1 MAKKK
6 QTEQPAAQPMVQAA
20 PMAPQPVKV
29 AFDAWW
35 AMNETKIP
43 VQHHKEIILADFRA
57 RGLSLK
63 ETIKS
68 YNEALNKYGLKL
80 K

>member
-1 MAKKK
+1 M
-6 QTEQPAAQPMVQAA
+6 TEKRENTVKGAPLPM
-20 PMAPQPVKV
+20 KV

-35 AMNETKIP
+35 AMNEKNIP
-43 VQHHKEIILADFRA
+43 VHHRKEIILADFRA
-57 RGLSLK
+57 RGLSLA

-68 YNEALNKYGLKL
+68 YNEGLNMYGLKL

>member
-1 MAKKK
+1 MAEKRENRLSVVKGA
-6 QTEQPAAQPMVQAA
+6 PLPM
-20 PMAPQPVKV
+20 KV

-35 AMNETKIP
+35 AMNEKKIP
-43 VQHHKEIILADFRA
+43 ERHRKEIILADFRA

-63 ETIKS
+63 ETIQS
-68 YNEALNKYGLKL
+68 YDEGLKRYGLKL